1 MFNPR
6 CEMSYGDQAALVGV
20 LTLVRPRLGVEIGTF
35 QGGSLE
41 IIAPRCEEVHTFDLI
56 SHVDAKLPNV
66 AYHLGD
72 SRQTVKE
79 VLSGFAAEG
88 RTVDFVLIDGDHERD
103 GVAAD
108 VRNVLDSPAA
118 HRTVVLLH
126 DVANE
131 DVRAGI
137 RDAGL
142 ERPYVAHVDLS
153 FTVPADRTRVLGE
166 RWGGF
171 GLIVL
176 DEHGD
181 LWPHRQG
188 LAPNTWWP
196 TSVSQPV
203 AWWAAAPLRR
213 ARRRAGYR
221 LRPWVRKVRGTRGVR
236 LEG

>member
-1 MFNPR
+1 
-6 CEMSYGDQAALVGV
+6 V
-20 LTLVRPRLGVEIGTF
+20 LTLLRPELAVEIGTYT
-35 QGGSLE
+35 GGSLE
-41 IIAPRCEEVHTFDLI
+41 IIAPRCTEVHTFDLV
-56 SHVDAKLPNV
+56 SHVEERQPNV
-66 AYHLGD
+66 TYHLGD
-72 SRQTVKE
+72 SRQTVAE
-79 VLSGFAAEG
+79 VLAGFADEG
-88 RTVDFVLIDGDHERD
+88 RTVDFVLIDGDHERS

-118 HRTVVLLH
+118 RRTVVLLH

-142 ERPYVAHVDLS
+142 DRPYVAHVDLS

-171 GLIVL
+171 GLIVV

-181 LWPHRQG
+181 LWPHQHG
-188 LAPNTWWP
+188 LAPNTWWT

-203 AWWAAAPLRR
+203 AWRVAAPLRR

-221 LRPWVRKVRGTRGVR
+221 ARPWVRKLRGTRGVR